1 MTPPT
6 FLIFDLDG
14 TLSDPAVGIGRSINY
29 ALQHYGYRAIA
40 DTEVSQFIGPP
51 LDASFESITGNSS
64 PAHLAE
70 LVVKYR
76 ERYADIGYA
85 ENLLYAGI
93 PEALQSLRSAG
104 IPIGLCTSK
113 RVDFADSILKLFG
126 LRQHFE
132 FLSGGDI
139 GVHKRQQLAGLLAQQ
154 TISAKSI
161 MIGDRAVDIEAAKSN
176 GLASVGVLWGHGSL
190 EELNTAGADSLLTMP
205 PQLTTLKNAVSPLP
219 N

>member
-1 MTPPT
+1 MTIPT
-6 FLIFDLDG
+6 FLVFDLDG

-29 ALQHYGYRAIA
+29 ALAHYGYATIA

-51 LDASFESITGNSS
+51 LDDSFESITGNSS
-64 PAHLAE
+64 RAHLAE
-70 LVVKYR
+70 LVAKYR
-76 ERYADIGYA
+76 ERYAGIGYA
-85 ENLLYAGI
+85 ENVLYAGI

-113 RVDFADSILKLFG
+113 RVDFADSILQLFG
-126 LRQHFE
+126 LREHFE

-154 TISAKSI
+154 TISAQSI

-176 GLASVGVLWGHGSL
+176 ALTSVGVLWGHGSL
-190 EELNTAGADSLLTMP
+190 EELSAAGADSLLTSP
-205 PQLTTLKNAVSPLP
+205 HQLSALKSAVSSLAS
-219 N
+219 